1 LFGIEKRKKE
11 RGNKP
16 MAKKDFSATVASAII
31 TESQQPKEEQHPE
44 GEPMPKPHGARVKQ
58 VALVRGEKPKDFV
71 RFNLWLDADQV
82 KAVKA
87 IAYADETK
95 ESEVFR
101 QALEEYLAKPDNQ
114 KKVRKWGK

>member
-1 LFGIEKRKKE
+1 M
-11 RGNKP
+11 P
-16 MAKKDFSATVASAII
+16 KKDFSAIVTSQII
-31 TESQQPKEEQHPE
+31 QGAQEQEKPADKEEPQEPAPE
-44 GEPMPKPHGARVKQ
+44 ETAKGARVRR
-58 VALVRGEKPKDFV
+58 VALKRGEKPKDFV
-71 RFNLWLDADQV
+71 RFNLWVDADQV
-82 KAVKA
+82 KDIKA